1 MSSTLIAALPEDDH
15 AAVNST
21 GSQLLLEFYAEAE
34 DVAETQACG
43 GGFFAVATQFK
54 NPRQN
59 ISTASVAQSVGV
71 VPAIVLK
78 LTAVHIAAIFFL
90 SGLIIATIALAAQYV
105 IRYRKYH
112 VAKAEDQD
120 SLAGSNASVP
130 IVNRASSSATLLSE
144 VISLTRLRPHIK
156 PSRAKHTRLRE
167 SVEYEPGKNETEVTL
182 AKEEEFP
189 SDGSTATLTQA
200 ETATLP
206 RPVEA
211 EPPVS
216 TASLPCSPQ
225 ITVQK
230 PIMRRSSTLTSE
242 KDKTS
247 EKEEVPAPPK
257 EKVPTLRRFSNVSN
271 ATLTN
276 GCYTSAASI
285 VSRAT
290 IKSTNAKET
299 KEKKNREKLM
309 AGPGSD
315 FSITGQDTDLEM
327 DYYDYNVINA
337 GAAPG
342 SYLGMD
348 PAFLVWIPPLDES
361 GEILPEEGQE
371 YHEMQ
376 DIRPKL
382 YIDPGSNKES
392 PEQEM
397 LLPKSESNS
406 KIKVAPSENR
416 YGVDNR
422 LISEVEPLVH
432 KSRDGTIQEF
442 HRKQKI
448 SRKDSEKETK
458 VEKSPSLEGSE
469 YLDDIRYADDED
481 DDQCNNDVS
490 YQDSNILSSS

>member
-21 GSQLLLEFYAEAE
+21 GPQLLLEFYAEAE

-59 ISTASVAQSVGV
+59 ISSASVAQSVGV

-90 SGLIIATIALAAQYV
+90 SGLIIATVALAAQYV
-105 IRYRKYH
+105 VRYRKYH

-120 SLAGSNASVP
+120 SLAGSNASIP

-156 PSRAKHTRLRE
+156 PSRAKHSRLRE
-167 SVEYEPGKNETEVTL
+167 SVEYESGKTETEVTL

-189 SDGSTATLTQA
+189 SDGSTATLTHA

-206 RPVEA
+206 KPVEV

-242 KDKTS
+242 KDKAS

-257 EKVPTLRRFSNVSN
+257 DKHPTLRRFSNVSN

-406 KIKVAPSENR
+406 KVKVASSENR

-442 HRKQKI
+442 HRK
-448 SRKDSEKETK
+448 
-458 VEKSPSLEGSE
+458 
-469 YLDDIRYADDED
+469 
-481 DDQCNNDVS
+481 
-490 YQDSNILSSS
+490 